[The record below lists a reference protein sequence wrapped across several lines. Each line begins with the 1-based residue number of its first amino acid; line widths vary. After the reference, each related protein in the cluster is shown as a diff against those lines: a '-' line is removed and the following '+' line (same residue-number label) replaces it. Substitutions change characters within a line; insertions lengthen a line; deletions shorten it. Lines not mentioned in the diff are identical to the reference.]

1 MSETTARAENSESS
15 IVKSASELESITRK
29 ILVAAGASEENA
41 IRVAQG
47 LVSSNLC
54 GVDTHGLWQ
63 LSQYVGRMKKGYLD
77 PTASPRIVSQT
88 SSSALVSGRWTFGH
102 VAAKYATQI
111 AIEKARGNQISVVSI
126 VQCEHIGRLGE
137 YVEMAAAEGL
147 ISMIWAEA
155 SPNKCRKP
163 FHLAAEKRFCKQ
175 IPWPWLFHCREPPQ

>member
-1 MSETTARAENSESS
+1 MSETTTRAENSESS

-88 SSSALVSGRWTFGH
+88 LGQPPLVSGRWTFGH

-111 AIEKARGNQISVVSI
+111 AIEK
-126 VQCEHIGRLGE
+126 RLE
-137 YVEMAAAEGL
+137 E
-147 ISMIWAEA
+147 IR
-155 SPNKCRKP
+155 SPS
-163 FHLAAEKRFCKQ
+163 
-175 IPWPWLFHCREPPQ
+175 